1 MKVRLLVHR
10 IVTGRGD
17 RMWEDAKN
25 LGSSVEEYEG
35 VGILLVEDNPL
46 DAELMMRG
54 LKDQKLANPITWVK
68 DGEEALDY
76 VFRRGAYAGRSDS
89 EPRLILLDL
98 KMPGLRGME
107 VMRTLKNDDRTKRIP
122 IVIMTSSKEE
132 SDVAESYN
140 LGANS
145 YIVKPLDFASL
156 ADVARHAGYYW
167 LAVNVAH

>member
-1 MKVRLLVHR
+1 V
-10 IVTGRGD
+10 D
-17 RMWEDAKN
+17 
-25 LGSSVEEYEG
+25 EYEE

-54 LKDQKLANPITWVK
+54 LKDQKLANSITWLR

-89 EPRLILLDL
+89 GPRLILLDL
-98 KMPGLRGME
+98 KMPRVGGLE
-107 VMRTLKNDDRTKRIP
+107 VTRALKSDDRTKQIP

-132 SDVAESYN
+132 SDIAESYN
-140 LGANS
+140 LGVNS
-145 YIVKPLDFASL
+145 YIVKPLDFESL
-156 ADVARHAGYYW
+156 AEVARHAGYYW